1 MCTLLKHCTEL
12 QKPDANKKSG
22 KAVLKAGRKPKQAVR
37 DIEGAAK
44 FRKIKL

>member
-37 DIEGAAK
+37 DIAGAAK
-44 FRKIKL
+44 FTKIKL

>member
-12 QKPDANKKSG
+12 QEPDANKKSG
-22 KAVLKAGRKPKQAVR
+22 KAILKAGGKPKQAVR
-37 DIEGAAK
+37 DIAGAAK